1 VSDHPICPTCGQPAT
16 VALAGPE
23 HGWECGNEACSEFG
37 QSLPGSGPE
46 QGEEQGR
53 PRPAG

>member
-37 QSLPGSGPE
+37 QPLPGSEPE
-46 QGEEQGR
+46 QDE
-53 PRPAG
+53 